1 MREALA
7 LLASGDTLERSRALD
22 EAWVVGTTIA
32 SCTMG
37 VHAHPPPPWRVRSV
51 RGEGHG
57 VST

>member
-1 MREALA
+1 MREALE

-37 VHAHPPPPWRVRSV
+37 VHAHSPRRLLFPPPRQMLI
-51 RGEGHG
+51 G
-57 VST
+57 